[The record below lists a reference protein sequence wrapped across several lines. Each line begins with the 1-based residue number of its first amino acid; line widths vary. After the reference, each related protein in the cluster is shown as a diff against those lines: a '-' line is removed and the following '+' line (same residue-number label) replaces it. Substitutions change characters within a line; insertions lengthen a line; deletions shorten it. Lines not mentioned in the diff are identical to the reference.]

1 MLYQK
6 NACRDIST
14 KKNLWRDILHQVF
27 FFWRDILYPFF
38 CGDIPVKKI
47 EENSLP
53 YPKKTK
59 DIDISTK
66 KSQETLQKIISR
78 HMFYQKLPIST

>member
-1 MLYQK
+1 MPAETSLPK
-6 NACRDIST
+6 KISEEIFST
-14 KKNLWRDILHQVF
+14 KF

-66 KSQETLQKIISR
+66 KSRETLQKIISR